1 MSEMSGATIAVLES
15 GGTKMVA
22 ALASG
27 PSEILV
33 REKIPTT
40 TPEET
45 ISRLVEFYTRAAGS
59 HGRAEAL
66 AVGTFGPADL
76 DPDSETYGYI
86 TSTPKPGWSQT
97 DLLGPLRNALNGIPV
112 VFETDVNAALFGE
125 AKWGAA
131 QGVKNSAYF
140 TVGTGIG
147 GGLMIDG
154 NLVHGTGHPEM
165 GHMRVTRHP
174 EDRFD
179 GSCSFHGDCL
189 EGMACGPAIEKR
201 WGKKAEEL
209 PVDHPAWE
217 LEAFYLA
224 QACLNVLTIAPPER
238 IILGGGVMHQEQ
250 LFPLVREKLKE
261 LLNGYLQLPDLDDLI
276 VAPRLGDNAGL
287 LGCVAL
293 GQR

>member
-1 MSEMSGATIAVLES
+1 
-15 GGTKMVA
+15 MVA

-27 PSEILV
+27 PSGILV
-33 REKIPTT
+33 RERIPTT

-45 ISRLVEFYTRAAGS
+45 ISRLVGFYTGAAKS
-59 HGRAEAL
+59 HGQPAAL

-76 DPDSETYGYI
+76 DPASATYGYI

-97 DLLGPLRNALNGIPV
+97 DLLGPLRSALGGIPV

-125 AKWGAA
+125 SKWGAA
-131 QGVKNSAYF
+131 QGVKNSTYF

-154 NLVHGTGHPEM
+154 RLVHGNGHPEM

-174 EDRFD
+174 DDHFE
-179 GSCSFHGDCL
+179 GNCLFHADCL
-189 EGMACGPAIEKR
+189 EGMASGPAIEKR

-217 LEAFYLA
+217 LEAYYLA

-261 LLNGYLQLPDLDDLI
+261 LLNGYLDLPGLDQYI
-276 VAPRLGDNAGL
+276 VSPKLGDNAGL

-293 GQR
+293 GQRDRG